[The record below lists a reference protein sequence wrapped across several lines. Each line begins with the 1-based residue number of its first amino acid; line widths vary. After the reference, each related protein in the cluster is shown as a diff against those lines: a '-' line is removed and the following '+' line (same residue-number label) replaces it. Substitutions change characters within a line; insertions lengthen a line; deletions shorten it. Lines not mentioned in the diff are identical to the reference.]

1 MFAEDLAQQ
10 AREAVIRRLRNKKE
24 EKDLVVL

>member
-10 AREAVIRRLRNKKE
+10 PREAVIRRLRDKKE